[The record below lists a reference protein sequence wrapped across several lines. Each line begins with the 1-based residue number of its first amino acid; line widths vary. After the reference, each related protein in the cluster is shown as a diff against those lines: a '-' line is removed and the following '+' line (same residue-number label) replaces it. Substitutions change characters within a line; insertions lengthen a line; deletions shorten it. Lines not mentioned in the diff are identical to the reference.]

1 MNGRAIVSSP
11 RTESPLNVTILLRE
25 PVAEEAPKEG
35 RRERRAR
42 ETRRKILLAALELF
56 SERDP
61 DAVTVEEIAVRADV
75 ARGTVFNHFPSK
87 DSICH
92 SMGELQM
99 EALQDAIDEGQ
110 ISGPTAGEKI
120 GQAMRIMANFPS
132 RDPQRCR
139 TMLIRALATLQPGE
153 LPEHR
158 MQWFRVLENWV
169 REGQENG
176 ELRADAPPC
185 ELAGFVMGLQLQAT
199 LLWACGFVEGS
210 LGDHQAYILQLA
222 LDGLTTR

>member
-1 MNGRAIVSSP
+1 MTIV
-11 RTESPLNVTILLRE
+11 LRE
-25 PVAEEAPKEG
+25 LGVEAGVPKEG

-61 DAVTVEEIAVRADV
+61 DAVTVEEIAARADV
-75 ARGTVFNHFPSK
+75 ARGTVFNYFASK

-92 SMGELQM
+92 AMGELQI

-120 GQAMRIMANFPS
+120 AQAMRVMATFPS

-169 REGQENG
+169 REGQESG
-176 ELRADAPPC
+176 ELRSDAPPC

-199 LLWACGFVEGS
+199 LLWACGFVDGS
-210 LGDHQAYILQLA
+210 LGDHQARILQLA

>member
-1 MNGRAIVSSP
+1 MRHLGSETP
-11 RTESPLNVTILLRE
+11 FNVTIAISE
-25 PVAEEAPKEG
+25 PEVLPDVSPETPKEG

-61 DAVTVEEIAVRADV
+61 DAVTVDEIAARADV
-75 ARGTVFNHFPSK
+75 ARGTVFNHFASK
-87 DSICH
+87 DSLCH
-92 SMGELQM
+92 AMGELQI

-110 ISGPTAGEKI
+110 ITGPSAGEKI
-120 GQAMRIMANFPS
+120 AQALRIMAGFPS

-139 TMLIRALATLQPGE
+139 TMLIRALATLQPGQ

-158 MQWFRVLENWV
+158 MQWYRVLENWV
-169 REGQENG
+169 REGQESG
-176 ELRADAPPC
+176 ELRADTPPC

-199 LLWACGFVEGS
+199 LLWACGFVEGT
-210 LGDHQAYILQLA
+210 LADHQVRVLELA
-222 LDGLTTR
+222 LDGLKKR

>member
-1 MNGRAIVSSP
+1 VRCQGAENQASVS
-11 RTESPLNVTILLRE
+11 ILLRE
-25 PVAEEAPKEG
+25 PVVEAEAGSEAPKEG

-61 DAVTVEEIAVRADV
+61 DAVTVEEIAARADV
-75 ARGTVFNHFPSK
+75 ARGTVFNHFASK

-92 SMGELQM
+92 AMGELQI
-99 EALQDAIDEGQ
+99 EALHDAIEEGQ
-110 ISGPTAGEKI
+110 ICGPTAGEKI
-120 GQAMRIMANFPS
+120 AQAMRIMASFPS

-139 TMLIRALATLQPGE
+139 TMLIRALATLQPGQ

-169 REGQENG
+169 REGQESG

-210 LGDHQAYILQLA
+210 LGDHQARILQLA
-222 LDGLTTR
+222 LDGLTIR